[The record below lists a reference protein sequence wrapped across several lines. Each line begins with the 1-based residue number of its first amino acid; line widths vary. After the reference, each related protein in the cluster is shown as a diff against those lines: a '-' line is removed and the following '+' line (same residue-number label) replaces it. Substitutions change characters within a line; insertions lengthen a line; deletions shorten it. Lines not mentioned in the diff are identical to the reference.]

1 MAGKLKLRM
10 RNYGSANLLLAFAVF
25 LVMLL
30 LFLRMVIFV
39 AGSGHHRF

>member
-1 MAGKLKLRM
+1 MAGKLRM
-10 RNYGSANLLLAFAVF
+10 RLRNYVSADMLLAFAVF

-39 AGSGHHRF
+39 AGSGHHRL

>member
-1 MAGKLKLRM
+1 MASKLKMRM
-10 RNYGSANLLLAFAVF
+10 RNYISADLLVAFAVF

-39 AGSGHHRF
+39 AGSGHHHL